1 VADAIRLIGAVDAIK
16 RVNLALPQVQ
26 RPGAERIVGSAVHA
40 EAALQLNHV
49 LSDFRLTLQNVRGG
63 LPIRPFL
70 LIVNGRNA
78 RPPIAFLAD
87 PDIVLQRLS

>member
-1 VADAIRLIGAVDAIK
+1 
-16 RVNLALPQVQ
+16 
-26 RPGAERIVGSAVHA
+26 VHA

-87 PDIVLQRLS
+87 PDSPTAAASALTLSRPVLSSAAPAAAVRWCSTAGSIRSRSAG